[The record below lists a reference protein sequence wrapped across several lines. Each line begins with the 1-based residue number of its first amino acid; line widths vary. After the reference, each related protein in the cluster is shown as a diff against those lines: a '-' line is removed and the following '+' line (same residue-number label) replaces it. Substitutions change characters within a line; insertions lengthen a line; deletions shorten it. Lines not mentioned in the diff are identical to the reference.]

1 MAYKVRKVKMLQKRV
16 RDAAGVL
23 AAEMQ
28 PFGEKAI
35 DLEVVLGYPTEA
47 GWAVVKALPANS
59 RQVMALKNSGFA
71 DVPANQGGY
80 LVVEGANKPGIAAD
94 IGAKIAAAGVS
105 LSLFSAGAVGNQ
117 FSALIGFNSGDD
129 ATKAEKA
136 LTAKDTKPMRKK
148 GK

>member
-35 DLEVVLGYPTEA
+35 DLEVVLGYPAEA
-47 GWAVVKALPANS
+47 GWAVIKVLPANT
-59 RQVMALKNSGFA
+59 RQVTALKNAGFV

-80 LVVEGANKPGIAAD
+80 LVVEGTNKPGIAAEV
-94 IGAKIAAAGVS
+94 GAKIAASGVS
-105 LSLFSAGAVGNQ
+105 MTLFSAGAVGNQ
-117 FSALIGFNSGDD
+117 FSGLIGFGSGDD